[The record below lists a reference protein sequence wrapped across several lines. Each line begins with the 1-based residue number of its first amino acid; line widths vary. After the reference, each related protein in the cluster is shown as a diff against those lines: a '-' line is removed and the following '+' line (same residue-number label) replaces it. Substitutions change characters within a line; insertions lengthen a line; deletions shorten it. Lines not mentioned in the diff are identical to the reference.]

1 MTDSPLASVA
11 RMGAPPWRSK
21 GWPEGQWPVLVWVVR
36 ERVIV
41 VVSVTVSVRVP
52 APGVGAVTPKSLLAV
67 CTLLNLF

>member
-21 GWPEGQWPVLVWVVR
+21 GWSEVLVWVVR

-52 APGVGAVTPKSLLAV
+52 TPGVGAVTPKGELAM